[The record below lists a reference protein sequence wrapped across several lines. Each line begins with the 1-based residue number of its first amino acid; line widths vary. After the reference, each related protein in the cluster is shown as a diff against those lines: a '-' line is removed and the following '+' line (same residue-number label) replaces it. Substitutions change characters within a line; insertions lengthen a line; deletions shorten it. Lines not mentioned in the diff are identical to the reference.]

1 LPKPPDVLK
10 AATGPDG
17 ILEGLVNGGIWI
29 DHSTTDY
36 EQNLMFEE
44 IASKKDAHILECPI
58 TGGPS
63 MPFYSKLYPVFR
75 NILSK
80 FSKALIHHYSNSG
93 VGLAL
98 EPTWAGPYRNLGNQK
113 REQKNDE
120 TTPENKILTHPQ

>member
-1 LPKPPDVLK
+1 MLK

-63 MPFYSKLYPVFR
+63 MSFYPKSYLIFFPKFI
-75 NILSK
+75 NILTK
-80 FSKALIHHYSNSG
+80 FSK
-93 VGLAL
+93 
-98 EPTWAGPYRNLGNQK
+98 
-113 REQKNDE
+113 
-120 TTPENKILTHPQ
+120 THFRKF

>member
-1 LPKPPDVLK
+1 MCRLLNLRKIKIILIWFNKRFIGLPKPPDVLK

-63 MPFYSKLYPVFR
+63 MSFYPKSYLIFFPKFI
-75 NILSK
+75 NILTK
-80 FSKALIHHYSNSG
+80 FSK
-93 VGLAL
+93 
-98 EPTWAGPYRNLGNQK
+98 
-113 REQKNDE
+113 
-120 TTPENKILTHPQ
+120 THFKKF

>member
-1 LPKPPDVLK
+1 MNFKALTLLCRLLNLRKIKIILIWFNKYFIGLPKPPDVLK

-58 TGGPS
+58 TGG
-63 MPFYSKLYPVFR
+63 
-75 NILSK
+75 
-80 FSKALIHHYSNSG
+80 
-93 VGLAL
+93 
-98 EPTWAGPYRNLGNQK
+98 
-113 REQKNDE
+113 
-120 TTPENKILTHPQ
+120 